1 MKKVFIIKKLM
12 YSQDGSGR
20 TYWQV
25 LRTCDTIKQAESE
38 LETLQIKLFDTF
50 KISEEITL

>member
-12 YSQDGSGR
+12 YSQDGSGQK
-20 TYWQV
+20 YWQV

>member
-25 LRTCDTIKQAESE
+25 LRTCDTIKQVESE

>member
-1 MKKVFIIKKLM
+1 MKKQFVIKKLM
-12 YSQDGSGR
+12 CSQDGSGR

-25 LRTCDTIKQAESE
+25 LRTCDTIKQAETE
-38 LETLQIKLFDTF
+38 LEALQINPLHTF